1 MKDFRFVIS
10 EKAEALETR
19 TLVHHAFVPIIRY
32 RNSCCSLNISP
43 MTSLI
48 FVEGDRVA
56 RTQENMG
63 GRWAGSGRRRIG
75 MRSHAS
81 AGDGRRMR
89 DIKFFNDFLV
99 PFLSKLTKIRTKE
112 Y

>member
-48 FVEGDRVA
+48 FVEGTGWREP
-56 RTQENMG
+56 RKIWT
-63 GRWAGSGRRRIG
+63 
-75 MRSHAS
+75 
-81 AGDGRRMR
+81 GDGREAGGDGSGCGAMR
-89 DIKFFNDFLV
+89 V
-99 PFLSKLTKIRTKE
+99 RETGE
-112 Y
+112 E